1 MALGKGSELD
11 SLQTNHADGY
21 GPRQL
26 PSMFLGVAIMV
37 GCGASSASTITGVAR
52 SPRGPDCDLTLI
64 SPSDVY
70 PGAKYANEYEV
81 VGLVWV
87 TGKPGAQATD
97 LEVKAEVRPR
107 ACAMGGELIALLKSI
122 PLWGI
127 DPSTTERNQASVE
140 MGQKLKFAVYAKK
153 MITAPQKY

>member
-1 MALGKGSELD
+1 MALGLA
-11 SLQTNHADGY
+11 L
-21 GPRQL
+21 
-26 PSMFLGVAIMV
+26 VV
-37 GCGASSASTITGVAR
+37 GCSASASTITGVAH

-70 PGAKYANEYEV
+70 PGAKHANDYEV

-97 LEVKAEVRPR
+97 PEVKEKVRPK
-107 ACAMGGELIALLKSI
+107 ACGMGGEFIALI
-122 PLWGI
+122 GTTPLWGL
-127 DPSTTERNQASVE
+127 DASTTQRSQASVE
-140 MGQKLKFAVYAKK
+140 MGQKLKFTVYAKR